1 MGKGR
6 REDEVITRSQA
17 EAEEGLAGSM
27 TARPFTWRGR
37 AGGREPSGHR
47 WAGWLE
53 REGGRP
59 GWKWSEAVR
68 RDQAGNIP
76 GPGPL
81 GVLGPGG
88 GGTGRQRRDACAQR
102 GVGQKAN
109 RPKATDC
116 LQDTPPFFFV

>member
-53 REGGRP
+53 RERP
-59 GWKWSEAVR
+59 ARVEMERSR
-68 RDQAGNIP
+68 ST
-76 GPGPL
+76 GPGREHPRPRS
-81 GVLGPGG
+81 PGG
-88 GGTGRQRRDACAQR
+88 ARARGGHWQAA
-102 GVGQKAN
+102 
-109 RPKATDC
+109 P
-116 LQDTPPFFFV
+116 